1 MARYWDTIYRSKESS
16 ELSWTQRVPSVSLEL
31 LGARQGRTSV
41 VDVGA
46 GNSQLVDH
54 LIDDGWIHITL
65 VDLSKAALEEACR
78 RLSARCVGIDLV
90 TRDICSWRASGLFD
104 VWHDRAVF
112 HFLSESERAR
122 YVEVASTAVRSGGH
136 LLMGVFAPE
145 GPAQCSGLDVSRY
158 SAEDLSAIFQPQ
170 FQLVRSLS
178 EVHETPW
185 GVSQA
190 FTWVLL
196 ERQ

>member
-1 MARYWDTIYRSKESS
+1 
-16 ELSWTQRVPSVSLEL
+16 
-31 LGARQGRTSV
+31 
-41 VDVGA
+41 
-46 GNSQLVDH
+46 
-54 LIDDGWIHITL
+54 
-65 VDLSKAALEEACR
+65 
-78 RLSARCVGIDLV
+78 
-90 TRDICSWRASGLFD
+90 
-104 VWHDRAVF
+104 
-112 HFLSESERAR
+112 
-122 YVEVASTAVRSGGH
+122 
-136 LLMGVFAPE
+136 MGVFAPE
-145 GPAQCSGLDVSRY
+145 GPAQCSGLDVSGY